1 MAHFFPGIKAK
12 FLNLRYAGAS
22 KKPYLTP
29 SMPIKKKQN
38 LAFILPTIIVAL
50 LPATYV
56 LYLISQAGHLLNF
69 DYWWMI
75 KNIYS
80 IDGFSTNPFDW
91 IFRANEH
98 LVLIPAIIYALNIV
112 ITKGSNIGL
121 CLATFLLAAIQ
132 SLILI
137 KLLPEKLTKNRPV
150 FALLIICISLF
161 NFTPA
166 AAHNWMRG
174 YSGVHWVIANLF
186 VIASI
191 YCLQK
196 TVEQASCPLKSTQ
209 NKWATASIIFGILG
223 CISYSTPLALWPI
236 LCAAAILMRLPRR
249 IIIAYFSF
257 TILVI
262 GIYFLTYKTP
272 SHHPSLSQVNLF
284 DTLAYIPVYLGAI
297 FTHNIPVAL
306 IIGSIGLILAAGFH
320 LYWLLSKNLFAPPSK
335 LKISSSS
342 SPLSKGGGGGIAGAG
357 EGAALPDFLPWLS
370 IIIYTFG
377 TALMA
382 AISRSGFGIDQA
394 IASRYATL
402 PALFWLSIIV
412 LTIFWINQQPISET
426 RFFEKTWFLG
436 FFQKTWFLGF
446 FEKTGFLN
454 RLYRKKQYFLTP
466 VIALVTILSILMY
479 GVGGKTA
486 EAIALRASYQP
497 LVALSVQL
505 NIVDPV
511 LIQEKVG
518 NRPAAFIGLLD
529 ALKKHNLVPFNKDIK
544 KDNFC
549 APLGA
554 KIDRNLLSNEP
565 QENLPGYFDP
575 ITKYTAT
582 TGRVN
587 GWVGNSDKIKC
598 IAILNQDKIVR
609 GFAMSG
615 FPRPDV
621 EKIVGSEVKSSGWK
635 GYIEASPDDILS
647 AYASFK
653 NRPGWVVLRDKR
665 SLN

>member
-1 MAHFFPGIKAK
+1 M
-12 FLNLRYAGAS
+12 
-22 KKPYLTP
+22 
-29 SMPIKKKQN
+29 KKKQN
-38 LAFILPTIIVAL
+38 LAFIIPTIILVL
-50 LPATYV
+50 LPASYV

-91 IFRANEH
+91 MFRANEH
-98 LVLIPAIIYALNIV
+98 FVLIPAIIYALNIV

-137 KLLPEKLTKNRPV
+137 KLLPEKLTVNRSV
-150 FALLIICISLF
+150 LALLIICISLF

-191 YCLQK
+191 YCLTK
-196 TVEQASCPLKSTQ
+196 LINKSN
-209 NKWATASIIFGILG
+209 NKWAIGSIIFGILG

-236 LCAAAILMRLPRR
+236 LCAAAVLMRLPRR
-249 IIIAYFSF
+249 IIIAYVSA
-257 TILVI
+257 TILVV
-262 GIYFLTYKTP
+262 GTYFITYKTP
-272 SHHPSLSQVNLF
+272 SHHPSLSQVNLV

-297 FTHNIPVAL
+297 FSHHIPVAL
-306 IIGSIGLILAAGFH
+306 IIGIVGLILAAGFH
-320 LYWLLSKNLFAPPSK
+320 VYWLLSKPLN
-335 LKISSSS
+335 KI
-342 SPLSKGGGGGIAGAG
+342 
-357 EGAALPDFLPWLS
+357 DWLPWLS
-370 IIIYTFG
+370 IIIYSFG

-382 AISRSGFGIDQA
+382 AVSRSGFGIDQA

-402 PALFWLSIIV
+402 PALFWLSLIV
-412 LTIFWINQQPISET
+412 LTILWINQQ
-426 RFFEKTWFLG
+426 
-436 FFQKTWFLGF
+436 Q
-446 FEKTGFLN
+446 LN
-454 RLYRKKQYFLTP
+454 TRKKQYFLIP
-466 VIALVTILSILMY
+466 VVAVVTVLSILMY

-486 EAIALRASYQP
+486 EAIALRATYQP

-505 NIVDPV
+505 NIVDPL
-511 LIQEKVG
+511 LIHEKVG
-518 NRPAAFIGLLD
+518 NRPEAFISLLD
-529 ALKKHNLVPFNKDIK
+529 ALKAHNLVPFNKDIK

-549 APLGA
+549 VPLGA
-554 KIDRNLLSNEP
+554 KIESNLLTNEP
-565 QENLPGYFDP
+565 QEKLPGYLDP

-582 TGRVN
+582 TARVN
-587 GWVGNSDKIKC
+587 GWVGDSDKIKC

-609 GFAMSG
+609 GFGMSG

-621 EKIVGSEVKSSGWK
+621 AKIMGSEFESSGWK
-635 GYIEASPDDILS
+635 GYIEASPDDVLA
-647 AYASFK
+647 AYVSFK
-653 NRPGWVVLRDKR
+653 NTPGWIILRDKR
-665 SLN
+665 SLINN

>member
-1 MAHFFPGIKAK
+1 MAHFFPDIEAK

-38 LAFILPTIIVAL
+38 LAFILPTIIAAL

-91 IFRANEH
+91 MFRANEH
-98 LVLIPAIIYALNIV
+98 FVLIPAIIYALNIL

-132 SLILI
+132 SLLLI
-137 KLLPEKLTKNRPV
+137 KLLPEKLTENRPV
-150 FALLIICISLF
+150 FAFLIICISLF

-191 YCLQK
+191 YSLQK
-196 TVEQASCPLKSTQ
+196 TVERGYCPFKTNQ
-209 NKWATASIIFGILG
+209 TKWATASITFGILG
-223 CISYSTPLALWPI
+223 CMSYSTPLALWPI
-236 LCAAAILMRLPRR
+236 LWAAAVLMQLPRR
-249 IIIAYFSF
+249 IIITYFSF
-257 TILVI
+257 AILVV
-262 GIYFLTYKTP
+262 GIYFITYKTP
-272 SHHPSLSQVNLF
+272 SHHPSLSQVNLL

-306 IIGSIGLILAAGFH
+306 IIGTIGLILAAGFH
-320 LYWLLSKNLFAPPSK
+320 LYWLLLKPIKNQ
-335 LKISSSS
+335 
-342 SPLSKGGGGGIAGAG
+342 
-357 EGAALPDFLPWLS
+357 DFLPWLS

-382 AISRSGFGIDQA
+382 AISRSGFGINQA

-402 PALFWLSIIV
+402 PALFWLSLIV
-412 LTIFWINQQPISET
+412 LTIIMINQEPISET
-426 RFFEKTWFLG
+426 RFF
-436 FFQKTWFLGF
+436 Q
-446 FEKTGFLN
+446 KTGFLN
-454 RLYRKKQYFLTP
+454 RLSRKKPYFLTP
-466 VIALVTILSILMY
+466 VIALITILSIFMY

-518 NRPAAFIGLLD
+518 NRPAAFIDLLD
-529 ALKKHNLVPFNKDIK
+529 ALKKHNLVPFNKDVK

-549 APLGA
+549 APLGE
-554 KIDRNLLSNEP
+554 KIDINLLTNEP

-582 TGRVN
+582 TARVN
-587 GWVGNSDKIKC
+587 GWVGSSDKIKC
-598 IAILNQDKIVR
+598 IAILNQNQIVR
-609 GFAMSG
+609 GFGMSG

-621 EKIVGSEVKSSGWK
+621 AKIMGSDFKSSGWK

-647 AYASFK
+647 AYVSFK
-653 NRPGWVVLRDKR
+653 NAPGWVVLRDKR

>member
-1 MAHFFPGIKAK
+1 MAHFFTGMEAK
-12 FLNLRYAGAS
+12 ILNLRYAGAS
-22 KKPYLTP
+22 DRQPLTYKKPYLTP
-29 SMPIKKKQN
+29 SMPIKKKPN
-38 LAFILPTIIVAL
+38 LAFILPTIIAAL
-50 LPATYV
+50 LPAIYV
-56 LYLISQAGHLLNF
+56 LNLISQAGHLLNF

-91 IFRANEH
+91 MFRANEH
-98 LVLIPAIIYALNIV
+98 FVLIPAIIYALNIL

-121 CLATFLLAAIQ
+121 CLATFFLAAIQ
-132 SLILI
+132 SLLLI
-137 KLLPEKLTKNRPV
+137 KLLPEKLTQNRPI

-191 YCLQK
+191 YCLKK
-196 TVEQASCPLKSTQ
+196 TVEQASCPFQATPK
-209 NKWATASIIFGILG
+209 KWATASIIFGILG

-236 LCAAAILMRLPRR
+236 LCAAAILMRLPQR

-257 TILVI
+257 AILVV

-272 SHHPSLSQVNLF
+272 SHHPSLSQVNLL
-284 DTLAYIPVYLGAI
+284 DTLAYIPVYLSAI

-320 LYWLLSKNLFAPPSK
+320 LYWLLSKP
-335 LKISSSS
+335 LKN
-342 SPLSKGGGGGIAGAG
+342 K
-357 EGAALPDFLPWLS
+357 EFLPWLS

-382 AISRSGFGIDQA
+382 AISRSGFGIEQA

-402 PALFWLSIIV
+402 PALFWLSLIV
-412 LTIFWINQQPISET
+412 LTILWINQQKFT
-426 RFFEKTWFLG
+426 VK
-436 FFQKTWFLGF
+436 
-446 FEKTGFLN
+446 
-454 RLYRKKQYFLTP
+454 KKQYFLTP
-466 VIALVTILSILMY
+466 VVVLVTILSILMY

-486 EAIALRASYQP
+486 EAIALRATYQP

-529 ALKKHNLVPFNKDIK
+529 ALKKHNLVPFNKDVK

-549 APLGA
+549 APLGE
-554 KIDRNLLSNEP
+554 KIERNLLTNEP

-575 ITKYTAT
+575 ITKYAET
-582 TGRVN
+582 TGRVK
-587 GWVGNSDKIKC
+587 GWVGTSDKIKC
-598 IAILNQDKIVR
+598 IAILDRDKIVR
-609 GFAMSG
+609 GFAMPG

-647 AYASFK
+647 AYVSFK

>member
-1 MAHFFPGIKAK
+1 MANCSIPSPAMAHFFFNMEAG

-22 KKPYLTP
+22 DRQPLTNKKPYLTP

-38 LAFILPTIIVAL
+38 LAFILPTIIAAL
-50 LPATYV
+50 LPAIYV

-91 IFRANEH
+91 MFRANEH
-98 LVLIPAIIYALNIV
+98 FVLIPAIIYALNIV

-121 CLATFLLAAIQ
+121 CLATFFLAAIQ
-132 SLILI
+132 SFFLI
-137 KLLPEKLTKNRPV
+137 KLLPEKLTENKPV
-150 FALLIICISLF
+150 FAFLIICISLF

-196 TVEQASCPLKSTQ
+196 TVEQASCPFKKNQ
-209 NKWATASIIFGILG
+209 NKWATGSIIFGILG

-257 TILVI
+257 TILVV

-272 SHHPSLSQVNLF
+272 SHHPSLSKVNLL
-284 DTLAYIPVYLGAI
+284 DTLGYIPVYLSAI

-320 LYWLLSKNLFAPPSK
+320 LYWLLSKPPYSP
-335 LKISSSS
+335 S
-342 SPLSKGGGGGIAGAG
+342 SPLSKGGGGGS
-357 EGAALPDFLPWLS
+357 ALQDFLPWLS

-402 PALFWLSIIV
+402 PALFWLSLIV
-412 LTIFWINQQPISET
+412 LTIIMINQQPISET
-426 RFFEKTWFLG
+426 RFFK
-436 FFQKTWFLGF
+436 
-446 FEKTGFLN
+446 KTGFLDK
-454 RLYRKKQYFLTP
+454 LSRKKQYFLTP
-466 VIALVTILSILMY
+466 VVALVTILSILMY

-529 ALKKHNLVPFNKDIK
+529 ALKMHNLVPFNKDVK

-554 KIDRNLLSNEP
+554 KIERNLLTNEP

-575 ITKYTAT
+575 ITQYTAT

-615 FPRPDV
+615 FARPDV

-647 AYASFK
+647 AYVSFK

-665 SLN
+665 SLKRAISLQSPPF